1 MEADIL
7 IIQTKGKLM
16 AEALGEKP
24 KSIRT
29 GASAI
34 QLCVQSTNPST
45 KHRNPSCVP
54 GRTVRSLSEKWFLPP
69 IFKDVCQKADVWHN
83 GKTFTPEFEF

>member
-7 IIQTKGKLM
+7 IIQTKGKLT
-16 AEALGEKP
+16 AEALGDKP
-24 KSIRT
+24 KINR
-29 GASAI
+29 ASAI

-54 GRTVRSLSEKWFLPP
+54 GRTVRILSEKWLLPP
-69 IFKDVCQKADVWHN
+69 IFKDVRQKADVWPN